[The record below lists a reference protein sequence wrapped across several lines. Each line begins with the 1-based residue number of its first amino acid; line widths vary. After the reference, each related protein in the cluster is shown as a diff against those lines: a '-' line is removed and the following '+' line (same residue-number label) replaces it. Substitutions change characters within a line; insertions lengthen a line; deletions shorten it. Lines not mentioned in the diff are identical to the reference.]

1 MSTRYWCWKA
11 DISSAGAYLE
21 LPLQMDHQ
29 ANEAKACVVC
39 NSMERCCLRKGRA
52 HTSNADQTRAPGY
65 CRQPKEG
72 SFERHPT
79 SESPCSGREELAYS
93 RQYPFI
99 HPPTASLFLE
109 KSSPPPQ
116 ARHRD
121 YTSYDLSR
129 PADPGKLRP
138 PRASHETKIA
148 QQHTAMDGE
157 SREERDA
164 RIRALWEQLD
174 TKKKGNVDLPALRH
188 GLEKMN
194 HRESLGGSGTRTTL
208 KGLQR
213 SKMRTI
219 WSRRSCMPP
228 TSIRMERFPMTVCTP
243 VA

>member
-1 MSTRYWCWKA
+1 MY
-11 DISSAGAYLE
+11 
-21 LPLQMDHQ
+21 
-29 ANEAKACVVC
+29 
-39 NSMERCCLRKGRA
+39 
-52 HTSNADQTRAPGY
+52 
-65 CRQPKEG
+65 
-72 SFERHPT
+72 PT

-93 RQYPFI
+93 RQYTFI
-99 HPPTASLFLE
+99 HPPTAPLYLE

-121 YTSYDLSR
+121 YNTPSDLSR
-129 PADPGKLRP
+129 PADPGQLRP

-157 SREERDA
+157 SREARDA

-174 TKKKGNVDLPALRH
+174 TKKKGNVDLPALKH

-208 KGLQR
+208 KGSQR
-213 SKMRTI
+213 SKMRTV
-219 WSRRSCMPP
+219 WLRKSCTPP
-228 TSIRMERFPMTVCTP
+228 TSTRTERFHMKVCTP